1 MAKTVIY
8 LLDEGFVEF
17 VANKIFERLKSLLSE
32 KEKLFIVLAGGK
44 TPIPVYETLARY
56 NIPWEKMHFFLSD
69 ERYVPL
75 DSEQSNFKVI
85 SEALFRK
92 VPVPDENVHFV
103 DTDLSLERCV
113 EKYEREIKNI
123 TDHFD
128 VCILGMGPDGHVASI
143 FDVELGKSERW
154 VVATPAAGDPPVHR
168 ISLTFDALNSAEYIF
183 FVIGGEEKKKR
194 LTEVLLKRPIPA
206 RYVRGKRE
214 TVWFVS
220 ER

>member
-1 MAKTVIY
+1 MARTVIY
-8 LLDEGFVEF
+8 LLDEGFAEF
-17 VANKIFERLKSLLSE
+17 VANTVFERLRSLLSE
-32 KEKLFIVLAGGK
+32 KEKIFIVLAGGK
-44 TPIPVYETLARY
+44 TPIPVYETLTKLSL
-56 NIPWEKMHFFLSD
+56 PWERIYFFLSD

-85 SEALFRK
+85 SGALFGK
-92 VPVPDENVHFV
+92 VPIPKENIHFV
-103 DTDLSLERCV
+103 DTSLPLERSA
-113 EKYEREIKNI
+113 EKYEREIMNI

-128 VCILGMGPDGHVASI
+128 VCILGMGLDGHVASI

-154 VVATPAAGDPPVHR
+154 VVTTPATGDPHVPR
-168 ISLTFDALNSAEYIF
+168 ISLTFSALNSAEYIF

-194 LTEVLLKRPIPA
+194 LTEVLLDRPIPA
-206 RYVRGKRE
+206 SYVRGKWE

>member
-17 VANKIFERLKSLLSE
+17 TANVIFEKLRSLLSE

-56 NIPWEKMHFFLSD
+56 NIQWEKIHFFLSD

-75 DSEQSNFKVI
+75 DSERSNFKNI
-85 SEALFRK
+85 SEALFKK
-92 VPVPDENVHFV
+92 VSVPDENVHFV
-103 DTDLSLERCV
+103 DTNLPLERCA
-113 EKYEREIKNI
+113 ERYEREIRNT

-154 VVATPAAGDPPVHR
+154 VVTTPAAGDPHVRR
-168 ISLTFDALNSAEYIF
+168 ISLTFNALNSAEYIF

-194 LTEVLLKRPIPA
+194 LAEVLLDSPIPA
-206 RYVRGKRE
+206 RHVRGKRE